1 MNKTILFVMGVSG
14 CGKSSIGEGIS
25 SYLSID
31 YVDSDDFHPAA
42 NVEKMKNSIPLTD
55 EDRKP
60 WLDALNKVATE
71 CVEKKQPIVIA
82 SSCLKPSYRKR
93 LQQSIE
99 EKVVFI
105 YLKGSFEKI
114 NARMKQR
121 EDHYFSGEDMLKS
134 QFASLI
140 EPEDNESIDFIQVD
154 IDQLNIQETISN
166 ALSLLKAKAYI

>member
-1 MNKTILFVMGVSG
+1 MSKKIFFVMGVSG

-31 YVDSDDFHPAA
+31 YIDSDTYHPAS
-42 NVEKMKNSIPLTD
+42 NVEKMKNGIPLTD

-60 WLDALNKVATE
+60 WLDTLNKLATE
-71 CVEKKQPIVIA
+71 CIEKKQSIVIA

-93 LQQSIE
+93 LQQNIE

-114 NARMKQR
+114 NERMKQR
-121 EDHYFSGEDMLKS
+121 KDHYFSGEDMLKS
-134 QFASLI
+134 QFASLV
-140 EPEDNESIDFIQVD
+140 EPEDGESIDFIQVE
-154 IDQLNIQETISN
+154 IDQLNIQETINS
-166 ALSLLKAKAYI
+166 ALNLLKAKAYI